1 MEDSKILD
9 LFWQRKEKAIVE
21 IEKKYGKYCAAVA
34 GNILWDKEDIGE
46 CLNDT
51 WFRAWNGIPP
61 EKPRNLRMY
70 LAKITRN
77 LAIDKYRNNTAQ
89 KRGGTTISA
98 VLDEL
103 EECIASVG
111 DVEQEMNVQQLG
123 YVINSFLFTP
133 PKRDAQIFIRRYF
146 YVEDIAVIAKG
157 YGIQESNVHMILHR
171 TRKKLKAVLIKE
183 GYLYEERRSIKS
195 NERNRQ

>member
-21 IEKKYGKYCAAVA
+21 IEKKYAKYCAAVA

-51 WFRAWNGIPP
+51 WFRAWKGIPP

-77 LAIDKYRNNTAQ
+77 LAIDKYRNNSAQ
-89 KRGGTTISA
+89 KRGGTTMSV

-103 EECIASVG
+103 EECIASAG

-123 YVINSFLFTP
+123 YVINSFLFTI

-195 NERNRQ
+195 NERDRQ